1 MSHVFKI
8 ALVAV
13 LFVGCTT
20 PFKDASMPDDVK
32 LPEVS
37 WTKGETTTEGAPDK
51 GEFKVQFETTA
62 GNFTMLV
69 HREWAPRG
77 AERFYQLIK
86 NTYYDGAP
94 FYRVMPE
101 FMVQFGMNGDP
112 KGTRYWDKS
121 FPDEP
126 VIQKN
131 LFGLVSYAKS
141 GPNTRSTQ
149 LFINYADNARMLD
162 PQGFSP
168 FAEVV
173 EGMKNVIA
181 INAQYREE
189 PNQGMMVRSGNKY
202 VFKNFPDI
210 DYIVKATIVD
220 DGSAAVSET
229 LTSEKK

>member
-20 PFKDASMPDDVK
+20 PFKDGS
-32 LPEVS
+32 EVS
-37 WTKGETTTEGAPDK
+37 WTKGETTTEGAPKK

-62 GNFTMLV
+62 GDFTMLV
-69 HREWAPRG
+69 HRDWAPRG

-86 NTYYDGAP
+86 NKYYDGAP
-94 FYRVMPE
+94 FYRVVPG

-121 FPDEP
+121 FPDDP

-131 LFGLVSYAKS
+131 LPGTVSYAMS
-141 GPNTRSTQ
+141 GPRTRSTQ
-149 LFINYADNARMLD
+149 LFINYGDNARSLD

-168 FAEVV
+168 FAEVI
-173 EGMKNVIA
+173 EGMQNVVA
-181 INAQYREE
+181 INAQYGQK
-189 PNQGMMVRSGNKY
+189 PKQGMLARSGNKY
-202 VFKNFPDI
+202 VFKEFPDI
-210 DYIVKATIVD
+210 DYIVKATLID
-220 DGSAAVSET
+220 DANVGESGSVTPEQ
-229 LTSEKK
+229 K